1 MIPKRYVWNLFYT
14 MKGPVLVEMKSQIT
28 AVNIKTKK
36 VIQEHLE
43 LDQVLIAR
51 SKVKRSRTEDFNL
64 VKT

>member
-1 MIPKRYVWNLFYT
+1 